1 AYQARKN
8 GIQEI
13 ELDVDLETGELKGNE
28 NSEWTN
34 NND

>member
-1 AYQARKN
+1 YFDGAYQARKN

-28 NSEWTN
+28 NEN
-34 NND
+34 I

>member
-1 AYQARKN
+1 MYVILNMILNILLK
-8 GIQEI
+8 
-13 ELDVDLETGELKGNE
+13 ETGELKGNE